1 MSTAD
6 TPRTPSRV
14 RPHIGA
20 RPEGAVAHRC
30 ARATRVMRH
39 ACPAWLVAFG
49 VSPASAPPDV
59 RVNARLRRALGRCVL
74 ATGRID
80 IRPDV
85 ASGPLSKLREVLC
98 HELAHLAVHRL
109 HGDSARP
116 HGPEWRGLMAAAGFS
131 PVAAARTCTVRRP
144 MSTRTHTNGQARFEH
159 RCPVCQ
165 MVRSARRPV
174 RAWRC
179 ADCVAAGLT
188 GALMV
193 TRVDPRP

>member
-1 MSTAD
+1 MSTAH

-30 ARATRVMRH
+30 ARATRVMRR
-39 ACPAWLVAFG
+39 ACRRWIVVFG
-49 VSPASAPPDV
+49 VSPAMPPPDV
-59 RVNARLRRALGRCVL
+59 WVNSHLRRALGRCVL

-85 ASGPLSKLREVLC
+85 ASGRLSRLREVLC

-109 HGDSARP
+109 HGDRARP
-116 HGPEWRGLMAAAGFS
+116 HGPEWRGLMAAAGFA
-131 PVAAARTCTVRRP
+131 PAASARTCTVRRR
-144 MSTRTHTNGQARFEH
+144 MNTRTRTNRHSRFEH

-174 RAWRC
+174 RSWRC
-179 ADCVAAGLT
+179 ASCVAAGLT
-188 GALMV
+188 GVLMV